1 VIEVL
6 LECKNVTC
14 EKVANLL
21 SKFKGT
27 FAHPFTV
34 WLYDKSVYAYFRV
47 KSVPELKEFTRLLK
61 RAKKIEFRYR
71 TIRKRVR
78 NYGIL

>member
-27 FAHPFTV
+27 FAHSFTV
-34 WLYDKSVYAYFRV
+34 WLYDKSVFAYFRV
-47 KSVPELKEFTRLLK
+47 KCVPELNEFTKLLK
-61 RAKKIEFRYR
+61 RIKKIEFRYR
-71 TIRKRVR
+71 TIKKRGN
-78 NYGIL
+78 NYGKS